1 MSDRNAIVIAKFL
14 EPSAATGGP
23 LALLGLDPAQLHDV
37 SIVAALEQR
46 LAQVWDHAE
55 GDSPEADEVRLA
67 LHAAAAQ
74 LLDPVMRRRA
84 LAQAMQTAQQTTTQP
99 TQPQRKTTT
108 TTPPSTPIP
117 SAMAMLERDAMLT
130 LARHGGWSPAALREV
145 AMMGATR
152 GLGPD
157 DVAQALLRLSR
168 GGNKPR
174 KPQPTQHQH
183 QQIPKQ
189 PQPQRQ
195 PINATHPS
203 TTIPSTTK
211 PTAVPTSPAAS
222 PPSTTTSPTPAIL
235 RQYEPDRNTSTGPAS
250 DVLIFAA
257 IAITLLIGAAV
268 AIIAL
273 TGNTGPAAPPPAQQ
287 AATIQPATTPTQQTT
302 TSPAVQSPL
311 PPTTADTQS
320 RPTTPARTTS
330 ATATPDPRPE
340 QALPQAVI
348 TDLRSAVSTLSQ
360 NPTASLAKFET
371 AWTQLASWWPDYDLG
386 SRRAATGAVVEFVVV
401 ASAWDDVLSRAIDI
415 VSAPSAPLST
425 GRFNAA
431 GDPREQTTSQQPLSP
446 PPLDSRLA
454 PNAAWSAATL
464 ARLSGERQLS
474 ATLVRRLDRIVL
486 DRFGAWPAGVDRG
499 IEPALAAALR
509 RIPAAILDPARQS
522 TSRSATAWINAAKA
536 IEQTQPTQS
545 QQATDPTFTTL
556 ILDGLDSVLRNKHL
570 GPASADRWDFILQTT
585 PHINWASEPFAQRRL
600 IDWLRDPSIHP
611 SGLQAVTSVITEM
624 LVPPTQPAGAIT
636 TQGVTTNMFLS
647 PEADSTERAQ
657 LAIEY
662 ARAWGLADAQ
672 RATESESDWRAAVTQ
687 ALQDA
692 HEAKHPDHLLASAV
706 TISILSEAAQHLWS
720 GDPNAAGR
728 LVRTTNDRIAA
739 AFTPTHTSLASSD
752 FSTPGTDPTWAIR
765 FIEAGRN
772 RTVLLALLSELERRG
787 DAPLSIIEAEVLA
800 EAAAFGAP
808 LDVRARA
815 QDVTAYFANQ
825 PIVVNAVLET
835 LPRAPRTRPFG
846 IMIERVSSSRLP
858 PVTDDRWPVEAR
870 RALVERLLMMRA
882 GEGPAATI
890 DRLVS
895 MLAASYDQRRSIST
909 QPATSTTI
917 AATSSGA
924 STTSGTG
931 TSSGGGG
938 NGGGAEAA
946 ALSLAIWTNEFLDKH
961 RADARRHE
969 PNPRA
974 PVTIR
979 EIERRL
985 AGRRLLAQ
993 GPIQAFA
1000 ADQAAITELMAYTV
1014 SAERPGR
1021 ADRVLRITR
1030 DAEHARQT
1038 SSHVFQQILAAER
1051 AMLELWLVRLGEL
1064 P

>member
-14 EPSAATGGP
+14 DQSAATGGP
-23 LALLGLDPAQLHDV
+23 LALLGLNPAQLHDV
-37 SIVAALEQR
+37 SVVAALEQR

-84 LAQAMQTAQQTTTQP
+84 LAQAMQSAQQTTTQP
-99 TQPQRKTTT
+99 TLQTQPQRTIST
-108 TTPPSTPIP
+108 TTPPPTPIP

-174 KPQPTQHQH
+174 KPQPTQL
-183 QQIPKQ
+183 QQKQYQKQ
-189 PQPQRQ
+189 PPRQ
-195 PINATHPS
+195 PTNS
-203 TTIPSTTK
+203 TQPITTN
-211 PTAVPTSPAAS
+211 PTAGPTSPAAAQS
-222 PPSTTTSPTPAIL
+222 SITSGTTPAPL
-235 RQYEPDRNTSTGPAS
+235 RHSDPDRNKSTGPAS

-273 TGNTGPAAPPPAQQ
+273 TGNPGPAAPPPAQQ
-287 AATIQPATTPTQQTT
+287 AATTQPATTTPTQQTT
-302 TSPAVQSPL
+302 TSPADQSPQ
-311 PPTTADTQS
+311 PTTTDTPS
-320 RPTTPARTTS
+320 RTTTRS
-330 ATATPDPRPE
+330 RTTAAKATPDPRPE
-340 QALPQAVI
+340 QSPPQAVI
-348 TDLRSAVSTLSQ
+348 TDLRSAVTTLSQ
-360 NPTASLAKFET
+360 NPTTSLAKFEA
-371 AWTQLASWWPDYDLG
+371 AWTQLASWWPDYDTG

-415 VSAPSAPLST
+415 IAEPSAPLST
-425 GRFNAA
+425 GRFTTAT
-431 GDPREQTTSQQPLSP
+431 DPREQTTSQQPLSP

-509 RIPAAILDPARQS
+509 RIPDAVLDPARHS
-522 TSRSATAWINAAKA
+522 TSRSAAAWITAAKA
-536 IEQTQPTQS
+536 IEQIQPIQS
-545 QQATDPTFTTL
+545 QLPPDPAFTTL
-556 ILDGLDSVLRNKHL
+556 ILDGLDSVLRSKHP
-570 GPASADRWDFILQTT
+570 GPASADRWDFIHQTT
-585 PHINWASEPFAQRRL
+585 PHINWANEPLAQRRL
-600 IDWLRDPSIHP
+600 IDWLRDPTIHP

-624 LVPPTQPAGAIT
+624 LVQPTQPAGAIT
-636 TQGVTTNMFLS
+636 TQGITTNMFLS

-672 RATESESDWRAAVTQ
+672 RATESEAEWRAAVTQ

-692 HEAKHPDHLLASAV
+692 HDARHPDHLLASAV
-706 TISILSEAAQHLWS
+706 TFSILSEAAQHLWS

-728 LVRTTNDRIAA
+728 LVRTTNNRITAT
-739 AFTPTHTSLASSD
+739 FTPTNTSLASSD
-752 FSTPGTDPTWAIR
+752 FTTPGTDPTWAIR

-787 DAPLSIIEAEVLA
+787 DVPLSIIEAEVLA
-800 EAAAFGAP
+800 ETAAFGAP
-808 LDVRARA
+808 IDVRARA
-815 QDVTAYFANQ
+815 QDVTAYYANQ
-825 PIVVNAVLET
+825 HIVVNAVLET

-890 DRLVS
+890 DRLVA
-895 MLAASYDQRRSIST
+895 MLAESYDQRRTITT
-909 QPATSTTI
+909 QPATNATN
-917 AATSSGA
+917 AATDSAANTS
-924 STTSGTG
+924 SGTG
-931 TSSGGGG
+931 TSTGR
-938 NGGGAEAA
+938 AEAA
-946 ALSLAIWTNEFLDKH
+946 ALSLAIWTSELLEKH

-1000 ADQAAITELMAYTV
+1000 ADQAAITELLAYTV
-1014 SAERPGR
+1014 SAERPAR